1 MAKITKSNLVVAV
14 LLTASLG
21 MWAGDKKGPNTT
33 ILNPV
38 YKGGYRPRVPSAQ
51 EVICNYIDDYVYIT
65 FAIPE
70 GECEFFLTDLK
81 TGECV
86 YSSFDSENPEPMYVG
101 HHETA
106 EVTVTTANDHTYTG
120 SW

>member
-1 MAKITKSNLVVAV
+1 MKPR
-14 LLTASLG
+14 
-21 MWAGDKKGPNTT
+21 DKGST
-33 ILNPV
+33 
-38 YKGGYRPRVPSAQ
+38 RPRVPSAQ
-51 EVICNYIDDYVYIT
+51 EVICNYIDEYVYIT
-65 FAIPE
+65 FSIPE

-86 YSSFDSENPEPMYVG
+86 YSSFDSENPEPIYVG